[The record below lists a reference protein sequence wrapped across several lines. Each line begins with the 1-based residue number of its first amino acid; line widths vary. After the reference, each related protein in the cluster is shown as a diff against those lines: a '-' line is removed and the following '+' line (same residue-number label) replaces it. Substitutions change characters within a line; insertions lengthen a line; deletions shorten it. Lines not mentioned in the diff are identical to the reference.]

1 MKRLLY
7 ILLCL
12 PFWLACTDEH
22 IPTSNHELEE
32 GTPVELRMSV
42 ALGEMNIASSRSLGN
57 DISDY
62 PTLWV
67 VAFNKE
73 GYLEEYAKAYDLSR
87 IIVKDASGNDATD
100 ADGNPIY
107 ADKHETQF
115 SVKLGATSEPRI
127 LHFIAFGKEEGED
140 DYELNLEY
148 GHESNVIGSLVVDGG
163 RDVYWH
169 RKVLNDGIKTDD
181 TYIADNFQRIPLLR
195 NFAKITVGVDSKVT
209 NFTLTGFYVLNVPI
223 RGTVA
228 PYSNGAFVDYTSVI
242 KTEKPYKDLNEYGYM
257 GTMPY
262 QISYEQQTAPS
273 EWLKDVPFYM
283 YENTFKGGEENK
295 DITTSILIKG
305 IFGNETTE
313 TFYRA
318 DLTNV
323 PDAATG
329 LSEYYHILRNFY
341 YHLNITSVSA
351 SGKKS
356 AKEAI
361 DAPANNNLSG
371 SVQVQNLSNI
381 SDGTVKL
388 EVSYTEKVLVSTEP
402 VTLKYRF
409 LTSAGDT
416 TKHSNDR
423 VKIYPT
429 ETPND
434 NGEVVLNGDVIARY
448 KVATTNETYNANGT
462 SKTSSWRVIT
472 IIPVGTLPATTEWQT
487 ITLYDE
493 TTKLRREVTYTLR
506 SKLDMEVNCTPIVPQ
521 TAGSSV
527 VVNICIPDGL
537 NENLFPL
544 DFAIEANT
552 SAESSSLKQYI
563 SPANTE
569 VMSVTTGNSIV
580 PRHTTEKS
588 YQYIKELTYEDYL
601 TLAVINQKR
610 VFPVNFITNTAVS
623 ASTVYVDNKY
633 FNQGSDNFINGTAHI
648 TTSAFTG
655 AYYGVGQTVGLS
667 FTPNANGTASIV
679 SNLNPK
685 EILEVALNNGTAYT
699 KNDFQTTTWS
709 DRSMGLVTVEANE
722 NSYEYY
728 LSAGPVRNILKM
740 IVSSATLEDGTAI
753 ENTTTMRV
761 YRDEQS
767 AKIFSDSPIKNDVLS
782 AFNSDMTYMVDN
794 LKENDTFWFAYM
806 DTDGIIHYTSTTAKK
821 LVAGADLVFKAE
833 DISVIP
839 AKMTLAFGSGQNIYG
854 SNKPVT
860 LIFRTDK
867 PGDYTLSSENLNF
880 VSPSRAVSLNGTT
893 LTVQNEDVNKDITI
907 NCTTKNVGDALTA
920 TVSKPDEEG
929 NSVSVTGDARTA
941 PQLSNVTLS
950 ESASYYGVHDVTLT
964 INVSAPCTV
973 NIALN
978 SGLSYNGT
986 ADLTKFECSAGANTV
1001 SLKTVG
1007 WNTEAKATV
1016 TLNVEGQTD
1025 QVKEDEATRNM
1036 LYYIKANSVEYGS
1049 TNWKGNWKR
1058 EGYVTNG
1065 NISISINNSTST
1077 VSGTA
1082 LTSGIA
1088 ITVAGLEKEN
1098 DVTTS
1103 TKTVSMSYTRNGKTY
1118 SASNIKLSE
1127 LYKGTGSLS
1136 IRLEEE

>member
-12 PFWLACTDEH
+12 PFWLACTDEQ

-42 ALGEMNIASSRSLGN
+42 ALGEMNIASSRSLGH
-57 DISDY
+57 DISDD

-73 GYLEEYAKAYDLSR
+73 GYLEEYAKAYNLSR

-209 NFTLTGFYVLNVPI
+209 NFTLTGFYVLNVPTQ
-223 RGTVA
+223 GTVA

-242 KTEKPYKDLNEYGYM
+242 KTEEPYKDLNEYGYI

-262 QISYEQQTAPS
+262 QTSYDQQTAS
-273 EWLKDVPFYM
+273 SAWLKDVPFYM
-283 YENTFKGGEENK
+283 YENIYREMADK
-295 DITTSILIKG
+295 TTSILIKG
-305 IFGNETTE
+305 IYNGSTKDTY
-313 TFYRA
+313 YRA
-318 DLTNV
+318 DLSST
-323 PDAATG
+323 DLATG
-329 LSEYYHILRNFY
+329 FTDYYHILRNFH
-341 YHLNITSVSA
+341 YHLNITHVA
-351 SGKKS
+351 AVGKDTPE
-356 AKEAI
+356 AAI

-371 SVQVQNLSNI
+371 SVDVMNLSNI
-381 SDGTVKL
+381 SDSKAKL
-388 EVSYTEKVLVSTEP
+388 EVSYTDMVLVSTES

-409 LTSAGDT
+409 LPNVSGT
-416 TKHSNDR
+416 TTENGR
-423 VKIYPT
+423 IQIYPT
-429 ETPND
+429 SNNTTD
-434 NGEVVLNGDVIARY
+434 DGGVIIDGDVIYSYA
-448 KVATTNETYNANGT
+448 VATVNEKENNDDTG
-462 SKTSSWRVIT
+462 WRVIT
-472 IIPVGTLPATTEWQT
+472 ITPQNILPNVTKEQT
-487 ITLYDE
+487 IRLYDT
-493 TTKLRREVTYTLR
+493 TTKLYRDVKYTLR
-506 SKLDMEVNCTPIVPQ
+506 KKLDMNVNCTPIVPQ

-552 SAESSSLKQYI
+552 SAKSSSLKQYI

-580 PRHTTEKS
+580 PSHTTKKS

-655 AYYGVGQTVGLS
+655 AYYGVGQPVGLS
-667 FTPNANGTASIV
+667 FTPNASGSASIV
-679 SNLNPK
+679 SNLTPK
-685 EILEVALNNGTAYT
+685 EISGIELINGTAYT
-699 KNDFQTTTWS
+699 KNDFHTSTWS
-709 DRSMGLVTVEANE
+709 DRSMGVVTVTANG
-722 NSYEYY
+722 NNYEYY
-728 LSAGPVRNILKM
+728 LSAGLVRNILKM
-740 IVSSATLEDGTAI
+740 IVSSATLENGTAI
-753 ENTTTMRV
+753 GGTTRMRV

-839 AKMTLAFGSGQNIYG
+839 AKMTLTFGSGQNIYG
-854 SNKPVT
+854 SGKPVT

-880 VSPSRAVSLNGTT
+880 GLASRAVSLNGTT
-893 LTVQNEDVNKDITI
+893 LTVQNDDVNQDITI
-907 NCTTKNVGDALTA
+907 NCTTKNAGDALTA
-920 TVSKPDEEG
+920 TVSKPDEEN
-929 NSVSVTGDARTA
+929 NSVTVTGETRIA
-941 PQLSNVTLS
+941 PQLNSVTLS

-1025 QVKEDEATRNM
+1025 QVKVVKETRNK
-1036 LYYIKANSVEYGS
+1036 LYIKAKSVQYGS
-1049 TNWKGNWKR
+1049 SYYGNWY
-1058 EGYVTNG
+1058 GQNVGNNSITISGTISGSVTGTNLTNG
-1065 NISISINNSTST
+1065 T
-1077 VSGTA
+1077 
-1082 LTSGIA
+1082 A
-1088 ITVAGLEKEN
+1088 ITVEN
-1098 DVTTS
+1098 LTEENYNQGTVTMTCEIRGWMGG
-1103 TKTVSMSYTRNGKTY
+1103 TTTY
-1118 SASNIKLSE
+1118 SQSEIKLSE
-1127 LYKGTGSLS
+1127 LTGTRD
-1136 IRLEEE
+1136 IKLEEQ

>member
-22 IPTSNHELEE
+22 IPVSNHEVEE

-42 ALGEMNIASSRSLGN
+42 ALGEMNVASSRSFGY

-73 GYLEEYAKAYDLSR
+73 GYLEEYAKAYKLE
-87 IIVKDASGNDATD
+87 VTGN
-100 ADGNPIY
+100 
-107 ADKHETQF
+107 DKHETKF
-115 SVKLGATSEPRI
+115 SVVLGATSEPRI
-127 LHFIAFGKEEGED
+127 LHFIAFGKEEGEN

-181 TYIADNFQRIPLLR
+181 TYIANNFQRIPLLR
-195 NFAKITVGVDSKVT
+195 NFAKITVSENLG
-209 NFTLTGFYVLNVPI
+209 NFVLTGFYVLNVPTQ
-223 RGTVA
+223 GTVA
-228 PYSNGAFVDYTSVI
+228 PYSNGAFVDYMSNEEG
-242 KTEKPYKDLNEYGYM
+242 KTEEAKTYEKLNEENYI
-257 GTMPY
+257 GTMPD
-262 QISYEQQTAPS
+262 
-273 EWLKDVPFYM
+273 DVGYGQNGSSIDWVTVTEEEPGSFYM
-283 YENTFKGGEENK
+283 YENTYKGVENK
-295 DITTSILIKG
+295 TTSILIKG
-305 IFGNETTE
+305 KFGGSTNPETY
-313 TFYRA
+313 YRA
-318 DLTNV
+318 DLTLPNV
-323 PDAATG
+323 ATG
-329 LSEYYHILRNFY
+329 LSEYYHILRNFHY
-341 YHLNITSVSA
+341 QLNITSVIA
-351 SGKKS
+351 AGKDN
-356 AKEAI
+356 AQAAI
-361 DAPANNNLSG
+361 EAPANNNLSG

-409 LTSAGDT
+409 LTLAGDT

-434 NGEVVLNGDVIARY
+434 NGEVVLNGKVIAKY
-448 KVATTNETYNANGT
+448 KVATENERYKKNGT
-462 SKTSSWRVIT
+462 ELTSSWRVIT
-472 IIPVGTLPATTEWQT
+472 ITPVGTLPASSQKQK

-493 TTKLRREVTYTLR
+493 ATKLRREVTYTLR

-527 VVNICIPDGL
+527 VVNICIPDDL

-552 SAESSSLKQYI
+552 SAESTSLKQYI
-563 SPANTE
+563 SPAKTE

-580 PRHTTEKS
+580 PSHTTKKS
-588 YQYIKELTYEDYL
+588 YQYIKELTYEEYL
-601 TLAVINQKR
+601 TLAVINKKR

-633 FNQGSDNFINGTAHI
+633 FNQGWDNFINGTAHI
-648 TTSAFTG
+648 TTSEFTG
-655 AYYGVGQTVGLS
+655 AYYGVGQPVGLS
-667 FTPNANGTASIV
+667 FTPNASGSASIV
-679 SNLNPK
+679 SNLTPK
-685 EILEVALNNGTAYT
+685 EISSVTLNNGTAYT

-709 DRSMGLVTVEANE
+709 DRSMGVVTVTADES
-722 NSYEYY
+722 SYEYY

-740 IVSSATLEDGTAI
+740 IVSSATLEGTAI
-753 ENTTTMRV
+753 ESTTTMRV

-767 AKIFSDSPIKNDVLS
+767 AKIFADSPIKNDALS
-782 AFNSDMTYMVDN
+782 AFNPDMTYTVDN

-806 DTDGIIHYTSTTAKK
+806 DADGIIHYTSTTAQE
-821 LVAGADLVFKAE
+821 LVTGANLIFKAE
-833 DISVIP
+833 DVSVIP
-839 AKMTLAFGSGQNIYG
+839 AKMTLTFGSGQNIYG
-854 SNKPVT
+854 SDKPVT

-867 PGDYTLSSENLNF
+867 PGDYTLSSVNLNF
-880 VSPSRAVSLNGTT
+880 VPASRVVSFDGTT
-893 LTVQNEDVNKDITI
+893 LTVQNEDVNQDIII
-907 NCTTKNVGDALTA
+907 NCTTKNAGDALTA
-920 TVSKPDEEG
+920 TVNKPDEEG
-929 NSVSVTGDARTA
+929 NSVTVTGETRTA
-941 PQLSNVTLS
+941 PQLSNVDLS

-1025 QVKEDEATRNM
+1025 QVKVVEETRNK
-1036 LYYIKANSVEYGS
+1036 LYIKAKSVQYGLS
-1049 TNWKGNWKR
+1049 YYGNWY
-1058 EGYVTNG
+1058 GQNVGNNSITISGTISGSVTGTNLTNG
-1065 NISISINNSTST
+1065 T
-1077 VSGTA
+1077 
-1082 LTSGIA
+1082 A
-1088 ITVAGLEKEN
+1088 ITVEN
-1098 DVTTS
+1098 LTEENYNQGTVTMTCEIRGWMGG
-1103 TKTVSMSYTRNGKTY
+1103 TTTY
-1118 SASNIKLSE
+1118 SQSEIKLSE
-1127 LYKGTGSLS
+1127 LTGTRD
-1136 IRLEEE
+1136 IKLEEQ